1 MYKLQ
6 LELQSES
13 SVLLITCITPI
24 VKHLGFSKVEEL
36 QIRNVNNR

>member
-13 SVLLITCITPI
+13 SILLITCFTP
-24 VKHLGFSKVEEL
+24 VVQRLDFSKVEEL
-36 QIRNVNNR
+36 QIRNINNM